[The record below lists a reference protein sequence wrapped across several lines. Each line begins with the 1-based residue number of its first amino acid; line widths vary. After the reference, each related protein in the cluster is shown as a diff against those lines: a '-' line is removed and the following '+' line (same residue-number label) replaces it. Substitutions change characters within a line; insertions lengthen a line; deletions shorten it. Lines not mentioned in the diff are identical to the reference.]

1 MSARIRLCGEG
12 DARGH
17 LRQPYIDRGAGPG
30 NMTLRLR
37 IVSDHRRVLGDRSSI
52 VFAADGGTIGR
63 SADNDWVLPDPLR
76 YVSAHHARVE
86 YRDGHFFLEDL
97 STNGVFVNDDER
109 PLAKAHPMGHM
120 LKTGDIVRM
129 GDYQIVAAV
138 ESQAEQAA
146 PAPAADTG
154 AGQVPTSIHGLRTLG
169 RATAQTDLGA
179 MLNLDDL
186 LVPEA
191 SSPNPTF
198 HPVNAYGQ
206 AIAPMPMP
214 AAVMPS
220 AARSAGPAAA
230 PASVASAAAAP
241 APIPQ
246 PTPSAEEEA
255 IERRIARLARA
266 AGRDPKNGVSAP
278 ALYDVHSGLQ
288 AFCRGAGV
296 EVERLPPDAQTRILH
311 LAGQLFRE
319 ALVGLKD
326 LDRSRSDTRNRFRIE
341 LPADPDDP
349 RPSLARS
356 TVEDLV
362 IDLFAQHE
370 SRRLDA
376 VGWLR
381 EAIAEGKTHE
391 VAAAKA
397 TRAAFVEFLD
407 RLDPAEL
414 EARFERAARRGKAR
428 SADKAQYW
436 ELFTTFYRN
445 LIEMP
450 ADHLPHT
457 FVEAFAAAYKE
468 YVKKPL
474 P

>member
-1 MSARIRLCGEG
+1 
-12 DARGH
+12 
-17 LRQPYIDRGAGPG
+17 
-30 NMTLRLR
+30 MTLRLR
-37 IVSDHRRVLGDRSSI
+37 IVSDQRRLLGDRSSI
-52 VFAADGGTIGR
+52 TFTVDGGNIGR

-86 YRDGHFFLEDL
+86 YRDGQFFLEDL

-109 PLAKAHPMGHM
+109 PLAKAKPMGHP
-120 LKTGDIVRM
+120 LTTGDIIRM
-129 GDYQIVAAV
+129 GDYHIVASVDA
-138 ESQAEQAA
+138 QAEQLSK
-146 PAPAADTG
+146 ADTG
-154 AGQVPTSIHGLRTLG
+154 AGQVPTSIHGLRAIG
-169 RATAQTDLGA
+169 RASAQTDIGA

-186 LVPEA
+186 LVPESTQA
-191 SSPNPTF
+191 PSF

-206 AIAPMPMP
+206 AVAQIPMPSP
-214 AAVMPS
+214 ATRPLPPPMA
-220 AARSAGPAAA
+220 
-230 PASVASAAAAP
+230 ASAP
-241 APIPQ
+241 V
-246 PTPSAEEEA
+246 PTPSPEEEA
-255 IERRIARLARA
+255 IERRIARLAKA
-266 AGRDPKNGVSAP
+266 AARDPRNGASPA

-296 EVERLPPDAQTRILH
+296 EVERLPPDAQTRLLH

-326 LDRSRSDTRNRFRIE
+326 LDRSRNDTRNRYRIE
-341 LPADPDDP
+341 LTMEPDDP
-349 RPSLARS
+349 RPSLAR
-356 TVEDLV
+356 TAVEDLV
-362 IDLFAQHE
+362 IDLFAKHE
-370 SRRLDA
+370 TRKLDA

-381 EAIAEGKTHE
+381 EAIAEGKAHE

-450 ADHLPHT
+450 EDHLPHT

>member
-1 MSARIRLCGEG
+1 
-12 DARGH
+12 
-17 LRQPYIDRGAGPG
+17 
-30 NMTLRLR
+30 MTLRLR
-37 IVSDHRRVLGDRSSI
+37 IVSDHRRLLGDRSSI
-52 VFAADGGTIGR
+52 LFTVDGGTIGR

-86 YRDGHFFLEDL
+86 YRDGHFYLEDL
-97 STNGVFVNDDER
+97 STNGVFVNDDDR
-109 PLAKAHPMGHM
+109 PLAKALPAGHM

-138 ESQAEQAA
+138 ETEGEQSTATQ
-146 PAPAADTG
+146 ADTG
-154 AGQVPTSIHGLRTLG
+154 AGAVPTSIHGLKTLG
-169 RATAQTDLGA
+169 RAHAQTDIGA

-186 LVPEA
+186 LVQE
-191 SSPNPTF
+191 SPTNPPL

-206 AIAPMPMP
+206 AIAQMPVATP
-214 AAVMPS
+214 A
-220 AARSAGPAAA
+220 RAAA
-230 PASVASAAAAP
+230 PVAAAAP
-241 APIPQ
+241 VPALAPA
-246 PTPSAEEEA
+246 PSAEEEA
-255 IERRIARLARA
+255 MERRIARLAKA
-266 AGRDPKNGVSAP
+266 AGRDPKNGANAP

-296 EVERLPPDAQTRILH
+296 EVERLPPDAQTRLLH
-311 LAGQLFRE
+311 LAGQFFRE

-326 LDRSRSDTRNRFRIE
+326 LDRSRNDTRNRFRID
-341 LPADPDDP
+341 LPTDPDDP

-391 VAAAKA
+391 IAAAKA

>member
-1 MSARIRLCGEG
+1 MS
-12 DARGH
+12 
-17 LRQPYIDRGAGPG
+17 
-30 NMTLRLR
+30 LRLR
-37 IVSDHRRVLGDRSSI
+37 IVSDHRRLLGDRSSI
-52 VFAADGGTIGR
+52 VFTVDGGSIGR

-86 YRDGHFFLEDL
+86 YRDGQYFLEDL

-109 PLAKAHPMGHM
+109 TLAKAHPMGHL

-129 GDYQIVAAV
+129 GDYHIVASV
-138 ESQAEQAA
+138 EADEPQPS
-146 PAPAADTG
+146 PKADTG

-169 RATAQTDLGA
+169 RASGQTDLGA

-186 LVPEA
+186 LVPDT
-191 SSPNPTF
+191 SPNPTF

-206 AIAPMPMP
+206 AIAHIPMP
-214 AAVMPS
+214 APARAVVLAQP
-220 AARSAGPAAA
+220 
-230 PASVASAAAAP
+230 AP
-241 APIPQ
+241 APIPT
-246 PTPSAEEEA
+246 PAPSAEEEA
-255 IERRIARLARA
+255 IERRIARLAKA
-266 AGRDPKNGVSAP
+266 AARDPKNGASAP

-296 EVERLPPDAQTRILH
+296 EVERLPPDAQTRLLH

-319 ALVGLKD
+319 ALVGLKE
-326 LDRSRSDTRNRFRIE
+326 LDRSRNDTRNRFRIE
-341 LPADPDDP
+341 LPSEPDDP

-397 TRAAFVEFLD
+397 TRTAFVEFLD

-468 YVKKPL
+468 YVKKVP
-474 P
+474 